1 MKFTEDVPTVRPPL
15 VENFGH
21 NWPQTPH
28 VVQAFVPFQ
37 FFYTLKSIML
47 EREDQD

>member
-21 NWPQTPH
+21 DWPQAPH
-28 VVQAFVPFQ
+28 VVQFQ
-37 FFYTLKSIML
+37 FFYTLKFIML